1 MTTVEDRN
9 CERTKR
15 WESLW
20 NDDAMGMVDECYAP
34 NCEVRDMIRGFTLN
48 GREELRAVEKQILAA
63 DDTRRMK
70 VTKMVA
76 SGDTVAVEMEAY
88 WRDATISITACVVL
102 TFDADGLIVSDHTYS
117 ADPLG
122 AVS

>member
-1 MTTVEDRN
+1 MTTIEDRN
-9 CERTKR
+9 CERTRR

-20 NDDAMGMVDECYAP
+20 NDDAMAMVDQCYAP
-34 NCEVRDMIRGFTLN
+34 NCEVRDMIRGFTLK

-63 DDTRRMK
+63 DDTRRMTI
-70 VTKMVA
+70 TKLVA
-76 SGDTVAVEMEAY
+76 TGDTVAAEMEAF